1 MKINYI
7 IPFIFQMQNNNNN
20 NKIPIPS
27 YVIILGVFFCLL
39 MLDSLW
45 FAVSLKG
52 LYHPIFI
59 RIEHRKKDSK
69 MFFRMVPAII
79 TWLLLAIGMYT
90 FVLSDYFTN
99 FTNST
104 KLINHEK
111 QKKLN
116 LQSLLMKG
124 ALFGLITYGVYN
136 FTNYATLQQYPL
148 GLALVDTLWGMTAM
162 TLTSFLASFIFLK
175 YF

>member
-1 MKINYI
+1 
-7 IPFIFQMQNNNNN
+7 MQNNNN
-20 NKIPIPS
+20 NKIPFPP
-27 YVIILGVFFCLL
+27 YVIILGVFLCLL
-39 MLDSLW
+39 LLDSLW

-69 MFFRMVPAII
+69 MFFRTVPAII
-79 TWLLLAIGMYT
+79 TWLLLAIGIYT

-99 FTNST
+99 FT
-104 KLINHEK
+104 K

-116 LQSLLMKG
+116 EQKQTLKSVLMKG
-124 ALFGLITYGVYN
+124 ALFGFVTYGVYN

-148 GLALVDTLWGMTAM
+148 GLALVDTLWGTTAM
-162 TLTSFLASFIFLK
+162 TLTSFLASFIILK